1 MEMYYVPPS
10 AWLTLGVLLS
20 SGLIFALLTLY
31 FQVLDSYPPSQ
42 IIFSWLLLQKS
53 LTILGS
59 SFYGGAILL
68 GTTDYF
74 LQDSLLLDWV
84 WERVKVDRII
94 DNNIDIMVTT
104 SILVQVR
111 TNPRCHRTQSPSV
124 GWPG

>member
-104 SILVQVR
+104 SIMVPVLANSHC
-111 TNPRCHRTQSPSV
+111 TRTQSPSV